1 MRITRTR
8 YWATGAAATAAL
20 CLAGGA
26 AFAAVSGTPI
36 ASTNGT
42 AGYGA
47 LAPGVQ
53 TFTNVQSTIT
63 TNQYATTVKGGVIGV
78 QLSTAPV
85 AGVCQAAQAGEV
97 ANTTSSTFSVQYGLG
112 TIGTAANPCPVGG
125 ALAPVDRHTFTGL
138 GAVANT
144 DDVWV
149 SVSTTNN
156 CKIRHGSKGHYS
168 YGVQKCKGHQY
179 KNGTLTFYAQ
189 DLTTNSPVIVA
200 TLPNPATNK
209 FVNAAAGG
217 QQDLAPLTNCAVV
230 PRLVTDNA
238 MSPVAYS
245 DATCQFIARFSYTT
259 ASLNGGPPQSLD
271 LLNAT
276 EAFADAT
283 TAANSAANPAQVSA
297 QNSLST
303 TVHGPAGPASFGA
316 SGAGS
321 DFTLN
326 TANSIG

>member
-1 MRITRTR
+1 MRIRFL
-8 YWATGAAATAAL
+8 AAGAAVSAL

-36 ASTNGT
+36 ADTNGT

-47 LAPGVQ
+47 LAPGTQVV
-53 TFTNVQSTIT
+53 TNVQSTVT
-63 TNQYATTVKGGVIGV
+63 PDQYATTLKGGVLGV

-85 AGVCQAAQAGEV
+85 AGVCQAAQAGLV
-97 ANTTSSTFSVQYGLG
+97 ANTASSTFAVQYGLG
-112 TIGTAANPCPVGG
+112 AVGTVANPCPVGG
-125 ALAPVDRHTFTGL
+125 ALAVADRHTFTGL
-138 GAVANT
+138 GTVANT

-149 SVSTTNN
+149 SVSTTNK
-156 CKIRHGSKGHYS
+156 CKIRHGHKGHYS
-168 YGVQKCKGHQY
+168 YGYSKCRGHQY

-200 TLPNPATNK
+200 TLPNPHANK
-209 FVNAAAGG
+209 YVNAAAGA
-217 QQDLAPLTNCAVV
+217 QEDLSPLTNCATVH
-230 PRLVTDNA
+230 RLVTDNA
-238 MSPVAYS
+238 LSPVGFF
-245 DATCQFIARFSYTT
+245 DATCQVIARLSYAT

-283 TAANSAANPAQVSA
+283 AAANSAANPAQVSA

-303 TVHGPAGPASFGA
+303 TVHGPSGPASFGA

-321 DFTLN
+321 DFTLW